1 MFGTNIYIGRNV
13 VNDTA
18 IGFTKTIASNYTING
33 TESVILANTTS
44 GNITVTLQPR
54 LLNDGITIKRDSGTN
69 VLTLATT
76 AGTINGLSTLVVDSV
91 ITVKSDGIN
100 YYVVG
105 KISNIT
111 SAISLI
117 NSQAGPAITLTGG
130 IATYV
135 TNPSGNT
142 LAYNID
148 PTSDIF
154 TRIIDAI
161 GTTAQNTGT
170 GETDLFTK
178 TIAGSTLNTD
188 KQTLNFEAD
197 GEFNDNTATA
207 QLKLYF
213 AGNVTLNTGAINI
226 STANTG
232 WRLKGYIMRT

>member
-1 MFGTNIYIGRNV
+1 
-13 VNDTA
+13 
-18 IGFTKTIASNYTING
+18 
-33 TESVILANTTS
+33 
-44 GNITVTLQPR
+44 
-54 LLNDGITIKRDSGTN
+54 
-69 VLTLATT
+69 
-76 AGTINGLSTLVVDSV
+76 LVVDSV

-232 WRLKGYIMRT
+232 WRLKGYIMRTSSSTAHVTYELDCPGLATTKFLYYANLTSLDFTTSNILKITAHAGGAGGGTGDITAHSWQVLYKPHP